1 MTGRPV
7 LLSVEARS
15 GDPAVAPPGHGRLS
29 PASWLTRLFRAPGQP
44 TEGGSGPERAPG
56 WNALRQL
63 VLGRILVASLAL
75 PSGLLLR
82 PDVTSRPLA
91 LLALALGA
99 VGGVSI
105 AWTIGGRL
113 ALGLRVQTAAQ
124 LGVDLALVT
133 WLAAYT
139 GGRGSQFVLFYAL
152 VVITGGVLGRVG
164 GGLLAAAGACAG
176 FLALPALATPLG
188 GSDDALVKPELMV
201 TFLTI
206 VGVLAGVLGERV
218 QRTAGDLERTERELD
233 RIKVDNDAIL
243 RHLATGVLV
252 VGESAAIDYLNPAAQ
267 QVLGVR
273 ADELVGQ
280 PVDALPARLDGL
292 RALVCDSRDQGR
304 GRARAELTVTSASG
318 RTLPLG
324 ASTNVLRHEDR
335 LTGVVAVFQDLTE
348 VREMERRVRRN
359 ETLAEVG
366 ALAAGIAH
374 ELRNGLKPISGS
386 VEVLQRELKLEGETA
401 DLMDLIARE
410 SARLNKFVTDLL
422 SYSRE
427 RDLALEPVRLDDHL
441 RELVSTLRHDPR
453 RAAGVQVE
461 YTGCTGCA
469 GGPGGPEEA
478 RLAVDPE
485 QMRQVWLNLAANAL
499 EAIGERGT
507 LTVSWSVRD
516 EDQVA
521 VEFRDDGPGIGAED
535 LRRVGEPFFTTKRG
549 GTGLGLA
556 IALRIVERH
565 GGGLTLESEAG
576 RGTTARVTLPGLQV
590 PQAQAA

>member
-1 MTGRPV
+1 M
-7 LLSVEARS
+7 
-15 GDPAVAPPGHGRLS
+15 
-29 PASWLTRLFRAPGQP
+29 
-44 TEGGSGPERAPG
+44 
-56 WNALRQL
+56 
-63 VLGRILVASLAL
+63 
-75 PSGLLLR
+75 
-82 PDVTSRPLA
+82 
-91 LLALALGA
+91 
-99 VGGVSI
+99 
-105 AWTIGGRL
+105 
-113 ALGLRVQTAAQ
+113 
-124 LGVDLALVT
+124 
-133 WLAAYT
+133 
-139 GGRGSQFVLFYAL
+139 
-152 VVITGGVLGRVG
+152 
-164 GGLLAAAGACAG
+164 
-176 FLALPALATPLG
+176 
-188 GSDDALVKPELMV
+188 
-201 TFLTI
+201 FLTI

-243 RHLATGVLV
+243 RHLATGILV
-252 VGESAAIDYLNPAAQ
+252 VDHAAAIDYLNPAAQ

-273 ADELVGQ
+273 AEDLVGQ
-280 PVDALPARLDGL
+280 PIDALPARLDGL
-292 RALVCDSRDQGR
+292 RALVRDSRDQGR
-304 GRARAELTVTSASG
+304 GRARAELTVTTASG

-324 ASTNVLRHEDR
+324 ASTNVLRHEDQ

-348 VREMERRVRRN
+348 VREMERRARRN

-453 RAAGVQVE
+453 RASGVEVE
-461 YTGCTGCA
+461 YGGC
-469 GGPGGPEEA
+469 PDGPEEA
-478 RLAVDPE
+478 RLAIDSE

-516 EDQVA
+516 EDQVT
-521 VEFRDDGPGIGAED
+521 VEFRDDGPGIAADD

-565 GGGLTLESEAG
+565 GGGLTLDSEAG
-576 RGTTARVTLPGLQV
+576 RGTTARVTLPGLCV

>member
-1 MTGRPV
+1 MTARPA
-7 LLSVEARS
+7 LLSSSPPAGGSAPRGAGSLAARLL
-15 GDPAVAPPGHGRLS
+15 GRRIAIGPPG
-29 PASWLTRLFRAPGQP
+29 
-44 TEGGSGPERAPG
+44 EREPG

-82 PDVTSRPLA
+82 PDVTARPLS
-91 LLALALGA
+91 LLAVALAA
-99 VGGVSI
+99 VAGVSI
-105 AWTIGGRL
+105 AWTLAGRV
-113 ALGLRVQTAAQ
+113 ARGLRLQTAAQ

-133 WLAAYT
+133 WLSAYT
-139 GGRGSQFVLFYAL
+139 GGRESQFVLFYAL

-164 GGLLAAAGACAG
+164 GGLLAAAGACVG
-176 FLALPALATPLG
+176 FLALPALAGPLG
-188 GSDDALVKPELMV
+188 AADSGIDSLVKPELMV

-206 VGVLAGVLGERV
+206 VGVLSGVLGERV

-233 RIKVDNDAIL
+233 RIKIDNDAIL
-243 RHLATGVLV
+243 RHLATGVLTV
-252 VGESAAIDYLNPAAQ
+252 DEAGAIGYLNPAAQ

-273 ADELVGQ
+273 AEEVSGRPVAEALPPRLEGLRELV
-280 PVDALPARLDGL
+280 LE
-292 RALVCDSRDQGR
+292 SRDQGR

-318 RTLPLG
+318 KTLPLG
-324 ASTNVLRHEDR
+324 VSTNVLRHEDHM
-335 LTGVVAVFQDLTE
+335 TGVVAVFQDLTE
-348 VREMERRVRRN
+348 VREMERRARRN

-386 VEVLQRELKLEGETA
+386 VEVLQRELKLEGEAA

-453 RAAGVQVE
+453 RAAGVKVD
-461 YTGCTGCA
+461 YRGCPD
-469 GGPGGPEEA
+469 GPAAA

-499 EAIGERGT
+499 EAMGERGM

-521 VEFRDDGPGIGAED
+521 VEFRDDGPGIDAAD

-565 GGGLTLESEAG
+565 GGGLTLESVAG

>member
-1 MTGRPV
+1 VTERPAPLPV
-7 LLSVEARS
+7 QARS
-15 GDPAVAPPGHGRLS
+15 GDARVAPPSRGPGVPSR
-29 PASWLTRLFRAPGQP
+29 WLARLFRNHGAPGAV
-44 TEGGSGPERAPG
+44 PERAPG

-82 PDVTSRPLA
+82 PDVTSRPLT

-105 AWTIGGRL
+105 AWTLGGRL
-113 ALGLRVQTAAQ
+113 ARGLRAQTAAQ

-176 FLALPALATPLG
+176 FLALPALAAPLG

-201 TFLTI
+201 MFLTI

-243 RHLATGVLV
+243 RHLATGILV
-252 VGESAAIDYLNPAAQ
+252 VDHTATIDYLNPAAQ

-273 ADELVGQ
+273 AEDLVGQ

-292 RALVCDSRDQGR
+292 RALVRDSRDQGR
-304 GRARAELTVTSASG
+304 GRARAELTVTTASG

-324 ASTNVLRHEDR
+324 ASTNVLRHEDQ

-348 VREMERRVRRN
+348 VREMERRARRN

-453 RAAGVQVE
+453 RASGVQVE
-461 YTGCTGCA
+461 YGGC
-469 GGPGGPEEA
+469 PDGPEEA
-478 RLAVDPE
+478 RLAIDSE

-521 VEFRDDGPGIGAED
+521 VEFRDDGPGIDAEN

-576 RGTTARVTLPGLQV
+576 RGTTARVTLPGLCI